1 MKRYQIEQQGRIEN
15 IRQVDAEPP
24 RPGPCQV
31 LVRVRAVSLNYRDLI
46 VVRGMMGPLSK
57 PGLVPVSDGAGE
69 VVETGP
75 GVSRFKPG
83 DRVIPIFRQK
93 WISGRY
99 APGDASSDLGG
110 GLDGMLTEYAAFDE
124 QGLVLLPAHLSYEE
138 GATLPC
144 AAVTAWNAV
153 VSRGQTRVGES
164 VLVLGSGGV
173 SLFALQFAKACGA
186 RVIATT
192 SSDEKARRLK
202 ALGADAVVNYTDHPD
217 WEVEVL
223 KLTGGRGVDVVIENG
238 GPGTW
243 SKSIA
248 AATVGGRVLLVGLL
262 TGIDESQSGP
272 VFMPIFIRE
281 TMVTSVHVGSRE
293 MFEDMNRLI
302 TQQQLH
308 PRIDR
313 VFPFDQAPEAYRYLE
328 SGMHFG
334 KIVIQVP

>member
-1 MKRYQIEQQGRIEN
+1 M
-15 IRQVDAEPP
+15 
-24 RPGPCQV
+24 
-31 LVRVRAVSLNYRDLI
+31 
-46 VVRGMMGPLSK
+46 
-57 PGLVPVSDGAGE
+57 
-69 VVETGP
+69 
-75 GVSRFKPG
+75 
-83 DRVIPIFRQK
+83 
-93 WISGRY
+93 
-99 APGDASSDLGG
+99 
-110 GLDGMLTEYAAFDE
+110 
-124 QGLVLLPAHLSYEE
+124 
-138 GATLPC
+138 
-144 AAVTAWNAV
+144 
-153 VSRGQTRVGES
+153 
-164 VLVLGSGGV
+164 
-173 SLFALQFAKACGA
+173 
-186 RVIATT
+186 
-192 SSDEKARRLK
+192 
-202 ALGADAVVNYTDHPD
+202 
-217 WEVEVL
+217 
-223 KLTGGRGVDVVIENG
+223 DVVIENG